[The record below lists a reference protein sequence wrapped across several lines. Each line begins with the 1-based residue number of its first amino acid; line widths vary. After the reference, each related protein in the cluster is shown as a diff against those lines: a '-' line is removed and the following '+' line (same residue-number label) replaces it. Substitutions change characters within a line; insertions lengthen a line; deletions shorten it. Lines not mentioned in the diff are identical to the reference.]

1 MASNAGVVW
10 ADFSPRVWRRH
21 SMCCAGDWGAGFG
34 GADGE
39 ERAGEIGWI
48 GCGAWF
54 PVVWRDA
61 EE

>member
-1 MASNAGVVW
+1 
-10 ADFSPRVWRRH
+10 
-21 SMCCAGDWGAGFG
+21 MCCAGDWGAGFG